1 MVTTLCYCLVLH
13 DYEGTAILG
22 LVPREG
28 EVMHIYGPASVCH
41 ELTSQPPA
49 IREAFAHT
57 RVVVTK
63 TSVGTVHV
71 ALVAELAVLH
81 VLYR

>member
-1 MVTTLCYCLVLH
+1 
-13 DYEGTAILG
+13 
-22 LVPREG
+22 
-28 EVMHIYGPASVCH
+28 MHIYGPARVCH

-57 RVVVTK
+57 CVVVTK